1 MSNDK
6 RKKIHIKTVDDISE
20 LGQINRAD
28 IIKESIQYDKENY
41 YLLDYLDDKEIVS
54 PNNKTE
60 VITIRLTQTE
70 SENIKKVAIENG
82 LSKSALVRMVV
93 KRELKI

>member
-6 RKKIHIKTVDDISE
+6 RKEIHIKTVDDISE

-28 IIKESIQYDKENY
+28 LIKESIQYDKENY
-41 YLLDYLDDKEIVS
+41 YLLDHLDDKEIVS
-54 PNNKTE
+54 PTNKTE

>member
-1 MSNDK
+1 MSNDERK
-6 RKKIHIKTVDDISE
+6 RIHIKTVDDISE

-28 IIKESIQYDKENY
+28 LIRESIQYDKENY
-41 YLLDYLDDKEIVS
+41 YPLDHLDDKEIIS
-54 PNNKTE
+54 SNNKTE

-70 SENIKKVAIENG
+70 SENIKKVAFENG